1 MIQSVEREGTLR
13 TSDGRTLAYVERGSA
28 DGVPAILCHGTPGSR
43 YTRHPDPAIYERH
56 GVHAV
61 AYDRPGYGRSD
72 PKPGRSVADAAADVG
87 AIADALGFD
96 RFVVVG
102 GSGGA
107 PHALAC
113 GALLEERVIR
123 VGALVTPAPSD
134 ADDFDFYDGLAEV
147 NVKEF
152 RAAEEGQDA
161 IEAYLQ
167 PFVDTLRADPDAVL
181 DEIASELPEVDRA
194 LLARNDFRGVIRES
208 FAEAVR
214 QGVRGWAD
222 DDLAFANPWGFDP
235 EDVHVEVRLWQGELD
250 VLAPRTHGE
259 YVARR
264 LPNAR
269 FELLEGGGHFLDEE
283 WALVFDWLRAGAS
296 AEEGVAPPRARSSTT

>member
-1 MIQSVEREGTLR
+1 MPVL
-13 TSDGRTLAYVERGSA
+13 V
-28 DGVPAILCHGTPGSR
+28 CHGTPGSR
-43 YTRHPDPAIYERH
+43 FTRHPDPTLYERH
-56 GVHAV
+56 GVRMV

-72 PKPGRSVADAAADVG
+72 PQIGRSVADAAADI
-87 AIADALGFD
+87 ATIADELGFE

-113 GALLEERVIR
+113 GALLGDRLLR

-134 ADDFDFYDGLAEV
+134 APDFDFFTDLAEI

-152 RAAEEGQDA
+152 GAAVEGRDA
-161 IEAYLQ
+161 IEAHLQ
-167 PFVDTLRADPDAVL
+167 PYVDQLKRDPDAVF
-181 DEIASELPEVDRA
+181 DEVASELPEVDRE
-194 LLARNDFRGVIRES
+194 LFARPEFRAVSRES
-208 FAEAVR
+208 WGEAVR

-222 DDLAFANPWGFDP
+222 DDLAFAKPWGF
-235 EDVHVEVRLWQGELD
+235 ELEQVEAEVRLWQGELD
-250 VLAPRTHGE
+250 VLAPRSHGE
-259 YVARR
+259 YVASR

-283 WALVFDWLRAGAS
+283 WGIVLDWLA
-296 AEEGVAPPRARSSTT
+296 APARV